1 MQETHLAEVKK
12 MTNKNKTIFL
22 ISMLLISAFSFPAI
36 MLVQGQGGNLF
47 TITLIVP
54 GPNPSR
60 KAWAAVVE
68 NSLDAAGID
77 ARRVELDWDT
87 VYSRALTPDAA
98 TVGKTYDQ
106 GGFDSLFVGFA
117 VGVDPD
123 PFSLYDSSQFPPLG
137 QNYNLWNNSESDRLG
152 QLIKVTTDETTR
164 LQYVK
169 QWEKLAYDEQ
179 PSATILYTKE
189 TVAFD

>member
-1 MQETHLAEVKK
+1 MTVKTK
-12 MTNKNKTIFL
+12 SLFFCL
-22 ISMLLISAFSFPAI
+22 VLLISAFSLPAI
-36 MLVQGQGGNLF
+36 MLVQSQGAPYF
-47 TITLIVP
+47 KITLIVP

-68 NSLDAAGID
+68 NAFVSAGID

-106 GGFDSLFVGFA
+106 GGFDALFVGFA

-152 QLIKVTTDETTR
+152 QLIKVTTNETAR
-164 LQYVK
+164 LNYVK
-169 QWEKLAYDEQ
+169 QW
-179 PSATILYTKE
+179 
-189 TVAFD
+189 